1 MTEYKLIDSS
11 IWIRYLI
18 NEEYKD
24 IIESEGILY
33 LSSFSIFEIKK
44 ASKIRLQ
51 RAGYIEES

>member
-44 ASKIRLQ
+44 SF
-51 RAGYIEES
+51 